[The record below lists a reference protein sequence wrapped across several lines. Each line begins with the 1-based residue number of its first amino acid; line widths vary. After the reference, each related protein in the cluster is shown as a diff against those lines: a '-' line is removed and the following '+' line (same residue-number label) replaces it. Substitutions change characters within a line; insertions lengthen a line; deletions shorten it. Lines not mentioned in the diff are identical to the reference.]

1 MQLVSQK
8 QAAEDATYKAQD
20 VKKRKEIGEER
31 NKIQEII
38 EEAKKLFKEMWAAE
52 ILAWEGIDATLVA

>member
-1 MQLVSQK
+1 
-8 QAAEDATYKAQD
+8 
-20 VKKRKEIGEER
+20 VKKRKEVGEEK

-52 ILAWEGIDATLVA
+52 ILA